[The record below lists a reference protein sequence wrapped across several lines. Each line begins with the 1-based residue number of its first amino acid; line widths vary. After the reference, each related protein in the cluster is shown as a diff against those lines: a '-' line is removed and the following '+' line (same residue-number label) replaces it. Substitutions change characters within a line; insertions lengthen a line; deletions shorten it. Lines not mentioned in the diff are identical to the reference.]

1 MDAGERREAVVDAVL
16 RVAERDGVRGASLRG
31 VAVEAGLNI
40 GSVRH
45 YFAGHQ
51 ELLRFA
57 MQSVIDRTSARL
69 ERHRETLAAHVA
81 TTPGERLDALAELL
95 AELLPLDENRRRENA
110 VLLEF
115 LVAARTDPDLDALS
129 REAIAGVTA
138 LARRVLEAIG
148 ADASEVECQRL
159 AALVDGLGLRCVLQ
173 PELVTVDAVAALR
186 AHLDALTRPRNPPR
200 PGGDVDIDDAA
211 PS

>member
-1 MDAGERREAVVDAVL
+1 MDAVERREAVADAVL
-16 RVAERDGVRGASLRG
+16 RVAERDGLRGASLRG

-69 ERHRETLAAHVA
+69 ERRREALAANLA
-81 TTPGERLDALAELL
+81 ATPGERLDALAELL
-95 AELLPLDENRRRENA
+95 AELLPLDEDRRRENA

-138 LARRVLEAIG
+138 LARRVLEAAG
-148 ADASEVECQRL
+148 ADASDVECQRL

-186 AHLDALTRPRNPPR
+186 AHLDALARPRNPPR